1 MQVQT
6 AELQYPSGMD
16 WRDLRIA
23 LAIDRHRTLARA
35 GRALSLDPTTI
46 SRRISALEKELA
58 TPLFLRSD
66 GAWTPTE
73 AGLRVVETAAR
84 MAGEVQSLGHDL
96 DDTAKRVRGVVR
108 ITAIDFVV
116 TSYLA
121 AQVSALRDQYPELEL
136 MFDCT
141 EKVVP
146 LGNGRADLG
155 LRLIRPTEA
164 NVRTRRLATIPLG
177 VYRRATMS
185 GEKVK
190 NFQDL
195 VAVGPRG
202 ATTLPE
208 VTWLRSALPN
218 ARGAIHTNSIS
229 AAFTLIAAG
238 AGVGV
243 LPCALADRDDR
254 LEAVPVPMPP
264 PPPREL
270 WLAVPDALARTPRL
284 RAVIAWI
291 EEAVAL
297 RASGPTTPEQA

>member
-1 MQVQT
+1 
-6 AELQYPSGMD
+6 MD

-58 TPLFLRSD
+58 TPLFLRAE
-66 GAWTPTE
+66 GGWTPTE
-73 AGLRVVETAAR
+73 AGVRVVETAAR

-121 AQVSALRDQYPELEL
+121 TQVSALREQYPDLEL
-136 MFDCT
+136 VFDCT

-146 LGNGRADLG
+146 LGHGRADLA
-155 LRLIRPTEA
+155 LRLVRPTEA
-164 NVRTRRLATIPLG
+164 DVRTRRLATIALG
-177 VYRRATMS
+177 VYRRAARP
-185 GEKVK
+185 GEKPKDVE
-190 NFQDL
+190 DL

-202 ATTLPE
+202 TTTLPE

-218 ARGAIHTNSIS
+218 ARAAIHTNSIS

-243 LPCALADRDDR
+243 LPCALADDDER
-254 LEAVPVPMPP
+254 LEAVDVAAPP

-291 EEAVAL
+291 EEAIAL
-297 RASGPTTPEQA
+297 RGEAPRPE